1 MQLPHLLL
9 TATKLLE
16 VQMQGFDLRVWL
28 HLKATELHALP
39 LLSAAPLC
47 RVTGLPPRQRVVA
60 LAAAN
65 KHSAAVMCTG
75 DVYTWGANASGQ

>member
-1 MQLPHLLL
+1 
-9 TATKLLE
+9 
-16 VQMQGFDLRVWL
+16 
-28 HLKATELHALP
+28 
-39 LLSAAPLC
+39 
-47 RVTGLPPRQRVVA
+47 VVA